1 MYCFALEFFNYL
13 YHTIQFNSLW
23 NTLSSLLKRSLVPQ
37 APTRTTGF
45 RYRVLYRDT
54 TNSAASAMPCEP
66 FPMGNLDRKL
76 QRWNWLERDT
86 AIQVLT
92 LDSID
97 WSKQRIADYL
107 GITRNQEKNLLER
120 LTWARAHVN
129 WTRDDWCRIIW
140 TDETWVTPGYHRKVR
155 VTRRADEERH
165 PDCLRPRRRKCGGWM
180 FWASFLGL
188 EKGPSLFWEK
198 EWGWIDAEGYVSHI
212 APLMEGFFR
221 LRKDRNPIVMQDNA
235 PGHSAKE
242 TIEYFEELGVCIMAW
257 PAFSPDLNPIESVW
271 NWMKDWIE
279 EKYGDQYMTPTTL
292 RGVVRDAGDA
302 VPEDFLNGLIESMP
316 ARCQAV
322 IDAQGGAAKY

>member
-1 MYCFALEFFNYL
+1 MDDIITF
-13 YHTIQFNSLW
+13 I
-23 NTLSSLLKRSLVPQ
+23 
-37 APTRTTGF
+37 
-45 RYRVLYRDT
+45 T
-54 TNSAASAMPCEP
+54 TNEINRRLSYEKLINIPSLNISVDTLRRTLASRGYNRRVA
-66 FPMGNLDRKL
+66 
-76 QRWNWLERDT
+76 
-86 AIQVLT
+86 
-92 LDSID
+92 
-97 WSKQRIADYL
+97 L
-107 GITRNQEKNLLER
+107 GRPDIKEKNLLER

-257 PAFSPDLNPIESVW
+257 PVFSPDLNPIESVW

-279 EKYGDQYMTPTTL
+279 EKYGDQYMTPTIL
-292 RGVVRDAGDA
+292 RGVVRDAWDA

-322 IDAQGGAAKY
+322 IDAQGGKCCM

>member
-1 MYCFALEFFNYL
+1 
-13 YHTIQFNSLW
+13 
-23 NTLSSLLKRSLVPQ
+23 
-37 APTRTTGF
+37 
-45 RYRVLYRDT
+45 
-54 TNSAASAMPCEP
+54 
-66 FPMGNLDRKL
+66 MGNLDRKL

-107 GITRNQEKNLLER
+107 GITRNQVRWAIARGTPTPRKPPGRVPKLIRSEVDDIITFITTNEINRRLSYEKLINILSLNISVDTLRRTLASRGYNRRVALGRPDIKEKNLLER

-165 PDCLRPRRRKCGGWM
+165 PDCLRPRRRKCYI
-180 FWASFLGL
+180 S
-188 EKGPSLFWEK
+188 
-198 EWGWIDAEGYVSHI
+198 YI

-257 PAFSPDLNPIESVW
+257 PVFSPDLNPIGSVW
-271 NWMKDWIE
+271 NWMKYWIE
-279 EKYGDQYMTPTTL
+279 EKYGDQYMTPTIL
-292 RGVVRDAGDA
+292 RGVVRDAWDA

-322 IDAQGGAAKY
+322 IDAQGGATKY